1 MRIETEDNSL
11 EIGVK
16 RHIFNSS
23 LRKMRIK
30 KGISQKEL
38 CEKTGMSMAKIQPIE
53 QLKRIPTHD
62 EADAIADALG
72 TTIDQILPPDIYE
85 KVVPKI
91 KELPNEV
98 FFEVTPM
105 SLSFNEIRQLKSTEG
120 DIEKIGEEMNMQ
132 MIVKRYIDRLQD
144 REKRI
149 LTLRFGLED
158 GVSRPLEDVGRE
170 FGSTRERIRQI
181 EAKALNKLRKWM
193 AEDHLTPDKIF

>member
-1 MRIETEDNSL
+1 MRIETEENSL

-38 CEKTGMSMAKIQPIE
+38 CERTGMSMAKIQPIE

-62 EADAIADALG
+62 EADAIADALD

-85 KVVPKI
+85 KVVPRI

-105 SLSFNEIRQLKSTEG
+105 SLSFNEIKQLKSTEG
-120 DIEKIGEEMNMQ
+120 DLERIEDDMNMQ
-132 MIVKRYIDRLQD
+132 MIVKKYIERLQD
-144 REKRI
+144 RERSV
-149 LTLRFGLED
+149 LELRFGLKD
-158 GVSRPLEDVGRE
+158 GISRDLESTGKQ
-170 FGSTRERIRQI
+170 FGVTRERIRQL
-181 EAKALNKLRKWM
+181 EAKAFRKIRKWM
-193 AEDHLTPDKIF
+193 AEDGLTSNNIF